1 MEAEIIPAIIPRWRA
16 FVTLAALAGNKEPAL
31 PTLALSAAAQD
42 MRCFVLGCYFFKSFI
57 YLGWDACHSPSV

>member
-31 PTLALSAAAQD
+31 PTLAVSAAAQD
-42 MRCFVLGCYFFKSFI
+42 MRCFVLVFFFKSFI

>member
-31 PTLALSAAAQD
+31 PTLAVSAAAQD
-42 MRCFVLGCYFFKSFI
+42 MRCFVLIFFLNPLFI
-57 YLGWDACHSPSV
+57 

>member
-42 MRCFVLGCYFFKSFI
+42 MRCFVLGFFFKYPLFI
-57 YLGWDACHSPSV
+57 

>member
-31 PTLALSAAAQD
+31 PTLAVSAAAQD
-42 MRCFVLGCYFFKSFI
+42 MRCFVLVFFFFFKKI
-57 YLGWDACHSPSV
+57 LYLFRVGCMPQP